1 MPPADFKQSFSA
13 SSTLTYCSGA
23 TSGDACL
30 NDGLQY
36 DANGKIV
43 DLIAKRADHVP
54 QKHFT
59 YRLHSGET
67 ITVPDEFE
75 IGHRVLLPR
84 EHNSTL
90 LVVQSET
97 HESDDARGLEQ
108 FEYMTENLFVDDDY
122 VVERL
127 T

>member
-1 MPPADFKQSFSA
+1 MPPAQFKQSFSA
-13 SSTLTYCSGA
+13 SSTLTYCGGA

-36 DANGKIV
+36 GESGKIV
-43 DLIAKRADHVP
+43 DAIAKRADQVP
-54 QKHFT
+54 REHFT
-59 YRLHSGET
+59 YRLHSGQT
-67 ITVPDEFE
+67 ITVPDVFE

-90 LVVQSET
+90 LVEQSEI
-97 HESDDARGLEQ
+97 HNYDDAQGLEQ
-108 FEYMTENLFVDDDY
+108 FDYMTDNLFVDEDY